1 MAYVALRRI
10 SPYSKCRAME
20 SPKASRPSQVAES
33 ENQAKRKRPK
43 KPGFLVQVRKILF
56 RVVWAFGWR
65 IGIVLFIIL
74 AISTGY
80 FYSSLPDADDLVDGR
95 TKGSITF
102 FDRNGKIFS
111 WWGEQ
116 FGGKLTVNTV
126 SPHLINAIIAV
137 EDKRFYRHLG
147 ISPRG
152 IVGAIIIN
160 VREGRPPFVGHGG
173 STITQQV
180 GKLLCF
186 NNPYDSEKWSTPQ
199 DYEKSC
205 RTNTLWR
212 KVKEIPFALALELKY
227 TKDEI
232 LMVYLN
238 RSYLGAGATGFE
250 AASQRYFGKR
260 ARSLNIGE
268 AALLAGL
275 LKAPSRYAP
284 TRNLTISQ
292 ERANLVVSLM
302 EGQGYISPNAA
313 QAAINR
319 PAQLF
324 PESTNKSGGHYV
336 DWILQTAPG
345 FLTYD
350 TREDVEIQT
359 TFDLSIQKALE
370 EAIRKVF
377 STKIYQGS
385 NVELAVVTMSREGAV
400 LGMVGGKNFESS
412 GLFNRAANANRQ
424 TGSLFKP
431 IVFAAGME
439 AGLNFRDTYVDK
451 PISVR
456 LQNGQSWT
464 PKNYKSE
471 YFGTVTLTEALAKS
485 LNSVAVQVLLA
496 VGRDSVATIGR
507 KLGLKSD
514 LVSGPSLALGTSEAT
529 LLEMTGV
536 YAGILSGGWG
546 VIPYGIEE
554 IRLQGDKDVLFSLK
568 GKSGQR
574 AFSGRT
580 SRQLVYMLNQVIENG
595 TGRRAKME
603 NWQSAGKTGTTQSA
617 KDAWFIGFTSNYI
630 TGVWMGY
637 DDNTPLKNVTG
648 GGLPAEIWRLAME
661 KIHEGLKPVPLL

>member
-1 MAYVALRRI
+1 MN
-10 SPYSKCRAME
+10 STK
-20 SPKASRPSQVAES
+20 KNDPSGTPEKKVQR
-33 ENQAKRKRPK
+33 KRKKPRS
-43 KPGFLVQVRKILF
+43 PGFWVKTRKLIF
-56 RVVWAFGWR
+56 SVIWAFGWR
-65 IGIVLFIIL
+65 IGTVLFLIL

-80 FYSSLPDADDLVDGR
+80 FYSSLPAAETLVDGR

-102 FDRNGKIFS
+102 FDRNKKIFS

-116 FGGKLTVNTV
+116 FGGKLTVDAV

-137 EDKRFYRHLG
+137 EDKRYYRHLG

-160 VREGRPPFVGHGG
+160 LREGRSPFVGHGG

-186 NNPYDSEKWSTPQ
+186 NNPYDSTKWATPQ
-199 DYEKSC
+199 DYVKSC

-238 RSYLGAGATGFE
+238 RAYLGAGATGFE

-260 ARSLNIGE
+260 AKSLTLGE

-302 EGQGYISPNAA
+302 EDQGYISPKAA
-313 QAAINR
+313 RDAINK

-350 TREDVEIQT
+350 TIEDVEIQT
-359 TFDLSIQKALE
+359 TFDLDIQKALE
-370 EAIRKVF
+370 EAVKEVF
-377 STKIYQGS
+377 STKIYSGS

-400 LGMVGGKNFESS
+400 LGMVGGKNFEAS
-412 GLFNRAANANRQ
+412 GLFNRAANAYRQ

-431 IVFAAGME
+431 IVFAAGLE
-439 AGLNFRDTYVDK
+439 AGLNFRDTYTDK
-451 PISVR
+451 PISVT
-456 LQNGQSWT
+456 LENGQTWT
-464 PKNYKSE
+464 PRNYERK
-471 YFGTVTLTEALAKS
+471 YFGTVTLTEAMARS
-485 LNSVAVQVLLA
+485 LNSVAVQILLD
-496 VGRDSVATIGR
+496 VGRDRVATIAR
-507 KLGLKSD
+507 NLGLKSD

-536 YAGILSGGWG
+536 YTGILSGGWE

-554 IRLQGDKDVLFSLK
+554 IRLKGDKDVLFSLQ

-574 AFSGRT
+574 AISGNS
-580 SRQLVYMLNQVIENG
+580 SRQLIYMLNQVIEQG
-595 TGRRAKME
+595 TGQRAKME
-603 NWQSAGKTGTTQSA
+603 NWSSAGKTGTTQSA
-617 KDAWFIGFTSNYI
+617 KDAWFIGFTGKYV

-637 DDNTPLKNVTG
+637 DNNTPLKNVTG
-648 GGLPAEIWRLAME
+648 GGLPAEIWHLAME
-661 KIHEGLKPVPLL
+661 KIHEDLTPVPLL

>member
-1 MAYVALRRI
+1 MVLKSI
-10 SPYSKCRAME
+10 
-20 SPKASRPSQVAES
+20 
-33 ENQAKRKRPK
+33 
-43 KPGFLVQVRKILF
+43 
-56 RVVWAFGWR
+56 WAFGWR
-65 IGIVLFIIL
+65 IGTVLFLIL
-74 AISTGY
+74 AISTAY
-80 FYSSLPDADDLVDGR
+80 YYSSLPAAESLVDGR

-102 FDRNGKIFS
+102 FDRNRKIFS

-116 FGGKLTVNTV
+116 FGGKLTVDTV

-137 EDKRFYRHLG
+137 EDKRYYRHLG

-152 IVGAIIIN
+152 IIGAIIIN
-160 VREGRPPFVGHGG
+160 VREGRSPFVGHGG

-186 NNPYDSEKWSTPQ
+186 NNPYDSEKWATPQ

-212 KVKEIPFALALELKY
+212 KVKEIPFALAMEFKY

-238 RSYLGAGATGFE
+238 RAYLGAGATGFE

-260 ARSLNIGE
+260 ARSLTLGE

-275 LKAPSRYAP
+275 LKAPTRYAP

-302 EGQGYISPNAA
+302 EDQGYISPNAA
-313 QAAINR
+313 RDAINK

-359 TFDLSIQKALE
+359 TFDLTIQRALE
-370 EAIRKVF
+370 DAVREVF
-377 STKIYQGS
+377 STKIYKGS
-385 NVELAVVTMSREGAV
+385 NAELAVVTMSQEGAV
-400 LGMVGGKNFESS
+400 LGMVGGKNFEAS
-412 GLFNRAANANRQ
+412 GLFNRAANAYRQ

-431 IVFAAGME
+431 IVFAAGLE
-439 AGLNFRDTYVDK
+439 SGLNFRDTYTDQ
-451 PISVR
+451 PISVA
-456 LQNGQSWT
+456 LENGKTWV
-464 PKNYKSE
+464 PRNYE
-471 YFGTVTLTEALAKS
+471 GQYFGNVTLTEALARS
-485 LNSVAVQVLLA
+485 LNSVAVQILLD
-496 VGRDSVATIGR
+496 VGRDRVVTIA
-507 KLGLKSD
+507 KNLGLESD
-514 LVSGPSLALGTSEAT
+514 LVGGPSLALGTSEAT

-536 YAGILSGGWG
+536 YTGILSGGWE

-554 IRLQGDKDVLFSLK
+554 IRLKGENDVLFSLQ

-574 AFSGRT
+574 AISGNT
-580 SRQLVYMLNQVIENG
+580 ARQLVYMLNQVIEHG
-595 TGRRAKME
+595 TGQRAKME

-617 KDAWFIGFTSNYI
+617 KDAWFIGFTGKYI

-637 DDNTPLKNVTG
+637 DNNTPLKNVTG

-661 KIHEGLKPVPLL
+661 KIHKDLHPVPLL

>member
-1 MAYVALRRI
+1 MNSPQSKGSSKTPERKVRRKAKK
-10 SPYSKCRAME
+10 SKPPGYWGRTRKLAFRA
-20 SPKASRPSQVAES
+20 
-33 ENQAKRKRPK
+33 
-43 KPGFLVQVRKILF
+43 
-56 RVVWAFGWR
+56 VWAFGWR
-65 IGIVLFIIL
+65 MATILFIIL
-74 AISTGY
+74 AISTIY
-80 FYSSLPDADDLVDGR
+80 FYSSLPTADSLVDGR
-95 TKGSITF
+95 TKGSVTF

-116 FGGKLTVNTV
+116 FGGQLTVDTV
-126 SPHLINAIIAV
+126 SPHLINALIAV

-147 ISPRG
+147 VSPRG
-152 IVGAIIIN
+152 IIGAIIIN
-160 VREGRPPFVGHGG
+160 MREGRSPFVGHGG

-186 NNPYDSEKWSTPQ
+186 NKPYDSEKWPEPR

-238 RSYLGAGATGFE
+238 RAYLGAGATGFE

-260 ARSLNIGE
+260 ARTLTLGE

-292 ERANLVVSLM
+292 QRANLVVSLM
-302 EGQGYISPNAA
+302 EDQGYISPNAA
-313 QAAINR
+313 RDAINN

-359 TFDLSIQKALE
+359 TFDLTIQKALE
-370 EAIRKVF
+370 DAVREVF
-377 STKIYQGS
+377 STKIYKGS
-385 NVELAVVTMSREGAV
+385 NVELAVVTMSRDGAV
-400 LGMVGGKNFESS
+400 LGMVGGKNFEAS
-412 GLFNRAANANRQ
+412 GLFNRASSAFRQ

-431 IVFAAGME
+431 IVFAAGLE
-439 AGLNFRDTYVDK
+439 RGLNYRDTYIDE

-456 LQNGQSWT
+456 LRDGKTWT
-464 PKNYKSE
+464 PKNYESK
-471 YFGTVTLTEALAKS
+471 YFGTVTLTEAMAKS
-485 LNSVAVQVLLA
+485 LNSVAVQILLA
-496 VGRDSVATIGR
+496 VGRDRVASIAR
-507 KLGLKSD
+507 KLGLKSQ

-529 LLEMTGV
+529 LLEMTGI
-536 YAGILSGGWG
+536 YTGILSGGWE

-554 IRLQGDKDVLFSLK
+554 IRLKGEDTVLFRMQ

-574 AFSGRT
+574 AISGST
-580 SRQLVYMLNQVIENG
+580 ARQLVYMLNQVIEQG
-595 TGRRAKME
+595 TGQRAKME
-603 NWQSAGKTGTTQSA
+603 HWQSAGKTGTTQSA
-617 KDAWFIGFTSNYI
+617 KDAWFIGFTSNYV

-637 DDNTPLKNVTG
+637 DNNRPLKNVTG

-661 KIHEGLKPVPLL
+661 KIHSGMKPIPLL